1 MLDSSLPDGLV
12 RERQRWRLEERRADD
27 VDALRQLVFLVID
40 VAEPVYDGAIAEHI
54 AVRLKLLAQVASD
67 LVRVAERRLGLHPVL
82 PRAVHFDRL
91 VEQDVGGLVVFR
103 PKVLLRLV
111 LETAGVEPRVELCL
125 APPTAGILAGAAL
138 RGGHDVRAVHLVE
151 FSAQAAVFHAVQ
163 LVDHFSEL
171 RSPYIPLLEDHQ
183 RRQDR
188 RELEL
193 SSDFQEARPVLP
205 HEREYA
211 SLGLY
216 AIELLL

>member
-67 LVRVAERRLGLHPVL
+67 LVRVAERRLGLDPVL

-91 VEQDVGGLVVFR
+91 VEQDVGRLVVFR

-111 LETAGVEPRVELCL
+111 LEGAGVEPRVELCF
-125 APPTAGILAGAAL
+125 APPTAGILAGAAPP
-138 RGGHDVRAVHLVE
+138 GGHQVPAGYPVPVSGPRAG
-151 FSAQAAVFHAVQ
+151 F
-163 LVDHFSEL
+163 
-171 RSPYIPLLEDHQ
+171 YPLPPGVY
-183 RRQDR
+183 
-188 RELEL
+188 L
-193 SSDFQEARPVLP
+193 SQ
-205 HEREYA
+205 
-211 SLGLY
+211 
-216 AIELLL
+216 I